1 MIRRIFKNLYFLTF
15 LNGFLLAT
23 LFYFKMEANY
33 EQELFR
39 AIQLNIDN
47 KIKVA
52 DNKDSLV
59 VRVMHA
65 CNALLNNR
73 ATVFEDQAIDGFK
86 VDYLHPTSID
96 LMTAKGA
103 CGSYSMV
110 LTRIFKNYNFPVRIA
125 QMKVEG
131 VYAAHN
137 VVEVKSTGGWVVL
150 DPLFNVYFVKPGGS
164 GLASFADVKNNWG
177 FYNRQLPAGYDRRYR
192 YEDVRYSNWNKIPV
206 LSQAVKKILDL
217 AIGKENADNISL
229 RTYFLETYDLFFY
242 ITLFL
247 YLPIFLYTMK
257 RLVKTKVFPQPNIPF
272 TFPNLVRYSKA
283 RFANKQF
290 KNSMNA

>member
-1 MIRRIFKNLYFLTF
+1 MIRAILRNLYFLNF

-47 KIKVA
+47 KVKLA

-59 VRVMHA
+59 VKVMHA

-73 ATVFEDQAIDGFK
+73 APIFKGQELDGFK
-86 VDYLHPTSID
+86 VDYFHPTSID

-103 CGSYSMV
+103 CGSYSIV
-110 LTRIFKNYNFPVRIA
+110 LTRLFKDYNLPVRIA
-125 QMKVEG
+125 QMKARG
-131 VYAAHN
+131 RYGAHN
-137 VVEVKSTGGWVVL
+137 VVEVKTNTGWVVL
-150 DPLFNVYFVKPGGS
+150 DPMYNAYFIRPGGK
-164 GLASFADVKNNWG
+164 GLASFAEVKNNWD
-177 FYNRQLPAGYDRRYR
+177 FYSRQLPSDYDRRYK
-192 YEDVRYSNWNKIPV
+192 YEDVRYSNWEKIPV
-206 LSQAVKKILDL
+206 ISPAIKKILDL
-217 AIGKENADNISL
+217 VIGKEKADTISL
-229 RTYFLETYDLFFY
+229 RTYFLKNYDLFFY

-247 YLPIFLYTMK
+247 YLPIFLFTIK
-257 RLVKTKVFPQPNIPF
+257 RLVQTKVFPQSNIPF

-283 RFANKQF
+283 RLASKQF
-290 KNSMNA
+290 KGSMNA